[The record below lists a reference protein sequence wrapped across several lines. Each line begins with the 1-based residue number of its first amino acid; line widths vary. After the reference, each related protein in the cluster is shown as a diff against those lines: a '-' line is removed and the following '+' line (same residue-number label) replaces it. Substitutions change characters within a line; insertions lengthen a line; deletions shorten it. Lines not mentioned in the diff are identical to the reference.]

1 MTSLLGAWNLGKPT
15 THRQGFTRRVSSYNL
30 RAGWKIHHESMY
42 GSYWKY
48 TTSHDRWD
56 PPNGGLVREIPLF
69 HRLVNYNLARLV
81 SLLEGNY
88 SKIKCVYIYIHSFHL
103 SGFNNSI
110 YNDCMGPLWRYPK
123 PAKKHPF
130 SHLSLPIFRL
140 TTAFKRGKAW
150 IGTMIQN
157 LGVVWSEVIIF
168 AWFVSVIINWNIPSI
183 TGTGPSCIRR
193 GWHRTR

>member
-1 MTSLLGAWNLGKPT
+1 MKFGETNNTQAGLYPACFKLQPPSCLENPPWIDVWILLEIRWITA
-15 THRQGFTRRVSSYNL
+15 
-30 RAGWKIHHESMY
+30 
-42 GSYWKY
+42 
-48 TTSHDRWD
+48 TSHDRF

-69 HRLVNYNLARLV
+69 HRLVKYYKLARLV
-81 SLLEGNY
+81 SLLEGND
-88 SKIKCVYIYIHSFHL
+88 SKKMCIYISIYIYIHSFHL

-157 LGVVWSEVIIF
+157 LGVVWSDHFCLVCF
-168 AWFVSVIINWNIPSI
+168 GYYQLKYSFYNW
-183 TGTGPSCIRR
+183 
-193 GWHRTR
+193 